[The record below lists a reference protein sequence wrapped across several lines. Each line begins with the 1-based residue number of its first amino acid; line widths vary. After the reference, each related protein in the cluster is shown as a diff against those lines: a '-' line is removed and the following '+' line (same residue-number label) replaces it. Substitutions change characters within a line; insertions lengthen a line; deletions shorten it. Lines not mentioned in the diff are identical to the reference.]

1 MVVSDGLKNILPGHA
16 ICSEACSMWRVTR
29 CQSFTMLTGL
39 SQVFLFTVSSIIVEG
54 SHRHAW
60 GTVYRPIRIKTPAT
74 IASRARIVPM
84 AAI

>member
-39 SQVFLFTVSSIIVEG
+39 SQVFQFTASSTVMLERRTVMLYEQFTDPSG
-54 SHRHAW
+54 SKHRQ
-60 GTVYRPIRIKTPAT
+60 R
-74 IASRARIVPM
+74 
-84 AAI
+84 